1 MVIVRKMKR
10 IKSIIVIGMNR
21 SGTKWLSNILCNHSD
36 VIGIQYEK
44 AYGIL
49 ETNMFGVM
57 QKKFGDI
64 STIERYIGF
73 IELWAQTN
81 FFKISG
87 IEKSFFYKLNYKP
100 SILELFEILM
110 NEFAKRN
117 NKKFWLQKTSP
128 IIALKVLRNFS
139 KGYLIIIERNILDT
153 IKSQMKLTE
162 FSTGKRSSIFKEVF
176 YYIYQAKIIKKIS
189 KKYKIF
195 KVNYESLKKQPVHE
209 IKNTCKYLNIP
220 FENTMLNISYQK
232 NTSFISLQNRKLFFS
247 KKEIRKIMIYSHL
260 LKTFP
265 LFLYEAFLKVKQ
277 SLIPK
282 REEIDFIQGT
292 FSMIQDK
299 YQMFQTVFKS
309 KRIVEME

>member
-1 MVIVRKMKR
+1 MKR
-10 IKSIIVIGMNR
+10 IKPIIVIGMNR

-64 STIERYIGF
+64 STIESYIGF

-87 IEKSFFYKLNYKP
+87 IEKSFFYKLNYKH

-117 NKKFWLQKTSP
+117 SKKFWLQKTSP
-128 IIALKVLRNFS
+128 LNALKILRNFS
-139 KGYLIIIERNILDT
+139 KGYIIIIERNILDT

-162 FSTGKRSSIFKEVF
+162 FTTGIRSSIFREVF

-189 KKYKIF
+189 KIYKLF
-195 KVNYESLKKQPVHE
+195 KVSYESLKNQPAHE

-232 NTSFISLQNRKLFFS
+232 NTSFISSQNRKSFFS
-247 KKEIRKIMIYSHL
+247 KKDIQKIMIYSYI
-260 LKTFP
+260 LKIFP
-265 LFLYEAFLKVKQ
+265 FFLFEAFLKVRQ
-277 SLIPK
+277 SLLSK
-282 REEIDFIQGT
+282 REEIYFIQGT
-292 FSMIQDK
+292 FRMIQEE

-309 KRIVEME
+309 KRIVEIE

>member
-10 IKSIIVIGMNR
+10 IKPIIVIGMNR

-57 QKKFGDI
+57 QERFGDI
-64 STIERYIGF
+64 STIESYIGF

-87 IEKSFFYKLNYKP
+87 IEKSFFYKLNYRY

-128 IIALKVLRNFS
+128 INALKILRNFN
-139 KGYLIIIERNILDT
+139 KKYLIIIERNILDT

-162 FSTGKRSSIFKEVF
+162 FSTGKKPLIFKGVF
-176 YYIYQAKIIKKIS
+176 YYIYQAKVIKKIS
-189 KKYKIF
+189 KNYKLF
-195 KVNYESLKKQPVHE
+195 NVNYENLKKQPVHE

-220 FENTMLNISYQK
+220 FEKNLLNISYQK
-232 NTSFISLQNRKLFFS
+232 NTSFISSPNRKSFFS
-247 KKEIRKIMIYSHL
+247 KKEIRKIMIYSYI
-260 LKTFP
+260 LKIFP
-265 LFLYEAFLKVKQ
+265 LFLFEAFLKVRQ
-277 SLIPK
+277 FLLSK
-282 REEIDFIQGT
+282 REKTDFIQGT
-292 FSMIQDK
+292 FSMIQDE

-309 KRIVEME
+309 KRIVEIE

>member
-1 MVIVRKMKR
+1 MKR
-10 IKSIIVIGMNR
+10 IKPIIVIGMNR

-36 VIGIQYEK
+36 VICIQSEK

-64 STIERYIGF
+64 STIENYTGF

-87 IEKSFFYKLNYKP
+87 IEKSFFYKLNYKH

-128 IIALKVLRNFS
+128 INAIKILRKFS
-139 KGYLIIIERNILDT
+139 KGYIIIIERNILET

-176 YYIYQAKIIKKIS
+176 YNIYQSKIIKKIS
-189 KKYKIF
+189 KNYKLI
-195 KVNYESLKKQPVHE
+195 KVYYESLKKQPAHE
-209 IKNTCKYLNIP
+209 IKNICKYLNIP
-220 FENTMLNISYQK
+220 YESTMLNISYQK
-232 NTSFISLQNRKLFFS
+232 NTSFILLQNRKSFFS
-247 KKEIRKIMIYSHL
+247 KKDIQKIMIYSYI
-260 LKTFP
+260 LKIFP
-265 LFLYEAFLKVKQ
+265 LFLFEAILKVRQ
-277 SLIPK
+277 SLLSK
-282 REEIDFIQGT
+282 KEETNFIKGT
-292 FSMIQDK
+292 FRMIQEE
-299 YQMFQTVFKS
+299 YQMFQTVFRS
-309 KRIVEME
+309 KRIVEIE